1 MPDTVLKTILTL
13 QKAIRDVVSPIPLA
27 VESVEFDPPDN
38 ALYVR
43 CQIIPTAVEDPVF
56 GSKYRRELYQVQLF
70 IVGPINQGVAATMQ
84 TAGNLRSTFARGY
97 EIIKDNLRIRVFTT
111 PNMGGNLI
119 LDNAVVTPLVVP
131 VTVEVYD

>member
-27 VESVEFDPPDN
+27 VESVEFDPPDD

-56 GSKYRRELYQVQLF
+56 GSKLF

>member
-1 MPDTVLKTILTL
+1 
-13 QKAIRDVVSPIPLA
+13 
-27 VESVEFDPPDN
+27 
-38 ALYVR
+38 
-43 CQIIPTAVEDPVF
+43 
-56 GSKYRRELYQVQLF
+56 
-70 IVGPINQGVAATMQ
+70 MQ